1 MKNETKDNRLLYKKE
16 VIQMIDLFINTFNTI
31 EWFHLSNLIMLGLK
45 EEHIIY
51 ILIFTVVLLSYIV
64 LHPLIHFFVMTQSSK
79 MLSYVCSSLLILV
92 LFLTIIWLG
101 NERSDDPV
109 LFKMVLQTIGLFG
122 FALIVINGFK
132 RMLNKQ

>member
-1 MKNETKDNRLLYKKE
+1 
-16 VIQMIDLFINTFNTI
+16 MIDLFINTFNTI